1 MHLTIISVLN
11 ERHFAKEVS
20 QLAKHIRDEKLIHC
34 YINGLVFNVGFA
46 SGVTTFDFSNMEN
59 FKGIKNYASITLKI
73 LRQKC
78 PAAKIL
84 SSSIE

>member
-1 MHLTIISVLN
+1 MQLTTISIFN
-11 ERHFAKEVS
+11 ERQLVKVAS
-20 QLAKHIRDEKLIHC
+20 QLAKHIHNEKLIHC
-34 YINGLVFNVGFA
+34 YINDLVFIIGFA
-46 SGVTTFDFSNMEN
+46 SSVTTFDFSKMEN
-59 FKGIKNYASITLKI
+59 FKGVKNYASITLKI